1 MIIREMVFMMKKIT
15 ILDDSIEVI
24 VRQHD

>member
-15 ILDDSIEVI
+15 ILDDSIEEI